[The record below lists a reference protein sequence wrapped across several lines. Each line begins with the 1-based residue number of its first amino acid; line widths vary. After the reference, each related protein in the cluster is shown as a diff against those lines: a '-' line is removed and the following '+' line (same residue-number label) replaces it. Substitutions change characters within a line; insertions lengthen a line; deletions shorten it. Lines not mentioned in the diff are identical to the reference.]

1 MKEKE
6 KAEQRRTQS
15 HTHRGNHAG
24 DKRPWNHQGDDGWK
38 KGNLQGKRS
47 SERGMLP
54 DVEGGG
60 GGQKGKDETII
71 FIDDLE
77 PEPEPKKRVKD
88 PMRATGTSD
97 SATK

>member
-1 MKEKE
+1 
-6 KAEQRRTQS
+6 
-15 HTHRGNHAG
+15 
-24 DKRPWNHQGDDGWK
+24 
-38 KGNLQGKRS
+38 
-47 SERGMLP
+47 MLP